1 MKATKLVIG
10 IVSFIMAAFV
20 TFQSCVAGFSNTMEE
35 NGEVG
40 GSAGLILAVFAVVA
54 GIIAIVSRSQNG
66 KGAFVAAA
74 FYIAGGLIGLA
85 MAGSYSDLRIWSVVA
100 IAFGGVF
107 IIGTIVAKRR
117 EHL

>member
-1 MKATKLVIG
+1 MKTTKLVIG

-20 TFQSCVAGFSNTMEE
+20 TFQSCAAGLSNAMEE

-40 GSAGLILAVFAVVA
+40 GSAGLILAIFAVVA

-85 MAGSYSDLRIWSVVA
+85 MAGSYSDLRIWSVLV

-117 EHL
+117 ERL